1 MTKVKN
7 IFIYVFLSVAA
18 FISVFPFIWMIIS
31 MTNKSVDITKGTLLP
46 GTNLIANLK
55 NLFSTYDVGSAL
67 WNSFLIAVVTTVL
80 ALVISSAAGYG
91 FEMYKNRS
99 RETVFNIL
107 LLSMMIPFAALMVPL
122 YRMFGKWTNVVPGIG
137 IDTIVAV
144 ILPGITTAFLIFF
157 FRQNTKMFPR
167 DLVEAGRIDGL
178 SELGIFFRIYMPT
191 MKNSYAAAAI
201 ITFMNSW
208 NNYMWPLV
216 ILQSPEKKTIPL
228 LVSNL
233 GAAYVPDYGV
243 IYTAIVIATL
253 PTAIIFFLMQKHFV
267 AGMMGSVKG

>member
-80 ALVISSAAGYG
+80 AVVISSAAGYG

-233 GAAYVPDYGV
+233 GAAYAPDYGV

>member
-1 MTKVKN
+1 MTKVRN

-233 GAAYVPDYGV
+233 GAAYAPDYGV

>member
-107 LLSMMIPFAALMVPL
+107 LLSMMIPFATLMVPL

-233 GAAYVPDYGV
+233 GAAYAPDYGV

>member
-233 GAAYVPDYGV
+233 GAAYAPDYGV

>member
-1 MTKVKN
+1 
-7 IFIYVFLSVAA
+7 
-18 FISVFPFIWMIIS
+18 